1 MTTYSDFKNQVLDKG
16 FNIDGYAGYQCWD
29 GYAKYCQYLGVPYA
43 NCTTSGYVK
52 DIWTNRHTNGMLQN
66 FDEVSTM
73 EPGDIAVF
81 KVDSDWTPYSH
92 IAIFD
97 SDAGGGYGWFLG
109 QNQGGKYSH
118 PDGGSSFNLVKLPYY
133 TTFDTAFRPKKTV
146 AKQSKK
152 ESTTPKTKSIE
163 GADMYFTFTVDGDKN
178 WNKGTV
184 YYYNGSNNTIKGL
197 SHPDEWKI
205 IKEMFKES
213 TGRDMPHKKWT
224 SKAPWYVRFIGATG
238 AKRV

>member
-52 DIWTNRHTNGMLQN
+52 DIWNNRHTNGMSQN

-97 SDAGGGYGWFLG
+97 SDAGGGYGW
-109 QNQGGKYSH
+109 
-118 PDGGSSFNLVKLPYY
+118 
-133 TTFDTAFRPKKTV
+133 
-146 AKQSKK
+146 
-152 ESTTPKTKSIE
+152 
-163 GADMYFTFTVDGDKN
+163 
-178 WNKGTV
+178 
-184 YYYNGSNNTIKGL
+184 
-197 SHPDEWKI
+197 
-205 IKEMFKES
+205 
-213 TGRDMPHKKWT
+213 
-224 SKAPWYVRFIGATG
+224 
-238 AKRV
+238 